1 MCYIYLFPYQTL
13 DRGDGSK
20 GLALCVSVEVL
31 AAGWTFR
38 MRTRRGHACPYTR
51 EREPTRAQAAEPS
64 WTGTKKN
71 KTKQTKNKQTK
82 TKQKTLE
89 LVPCR
94 TGPRRRAVAIAV
106 CHLQYRTGALAAAT
120 TEADA
125 RAHEGTGGGSR
136 HTAT

>member
-1 MCYIYLFPYQTL
+1 
-13 DRGDGSK
+13 
-20 GLALCVSVEVL
+20 
-31 AAGWTFR
+31 
-38 MRTRRGHACPYTR
+38 MRTRFGHACPYTR
-51 EREPTRAQAAEPS
+51 EREPMRAQAAKSS
-64 WTGTKKN
+64 WTGTE
-71 KTKQTKNKQTK
+71 
-82 TKQKTLE
+82 TLE